1 MKVHVNSRY
10 SNISEFINSVPKIF
24 SNEGKTVYKSRNTI
38 KLFEVNGITINIK
51 SFKRPNIINRF
62 VYKYIRKSKAERSY
76 LNALEVLDRGIST
89 PEPIG
94 YIEISKNGLI
104 DKSYYISIHEQVEG
118 TMKEVYKRPKHE
130 CKELIQAFIAFTAEV
145 HKKGILHKDYSPG
158 NILFKNTEDS
168 YHFYLVDLNRMS
180 FKNISILDSCKSFSR
195 LYADDNT
202 LNFISEEYSK
212 KRKYNK
218 RICQKLIHI
227 YNRRF
232 WRKHLT
238 RHPECRYEF
247 Q

>member
-1 MKVHVNSRY
+1 MKVHVNSKY
-10 SNISEFINSVPKIF
+10 SNISEFINSVPEIF
-24 SNEGKTVYKSRNTI
+24 AKEGETVYDLRNTI
-38 KLFEVNGITINIK
+38 KVFCVDGITVNIK
-51 SFKRPNIINRF
+51 SFKKPNIINRF
-62 VYKYIRKSKAERSY
+62 AYKYIRKSKAARSY
-76 LNALEVLDRGIST
+76 LNALEILDRGIST

-118 TMKEVYKRPKHE
+118 TMKEVYRRPKPE
-130 CKELIQAFIAFTAEV
+130 CKGLIKAFIAFTVEV

-158 NILFKNTEDS
+158 NILFKNTGNG

-180 FKNISILDSCKSFSR
+180 FKNICILDSCKSFSR
-195 LYADDNT
+195 LHADDNT

-232 WRKHLT
+232 WKKHLM